1 MLTEG
6 GGPFVFHSV
15 LSCLALRGKD
25 YPRFLCAALIKLLCR
40 LTLLGWRGDIRN
52 RMTVDDVADFFQVLC
67 GCDRAASV
75 CNHGLTCL
83 ETTGL
88 PCPTMPR
95 A

>member
-1 MLTEG
+1 
-6 GGPFVFHSV
+6 VFHSV

-67 GCDRAASV
+67 GCDGAAAACNQTHVLGDHRAAV
-75 CNHGLTCL
+75 PYNVWGLTCL
-83 ETTGL
+83 
-88 PCPTMPR
+88 R
-95 A
+95 I